1 METWSASTLV
11 YNYGEDLC
19 SIVVETEEIGDYEG
33 GLAEII
39 EIEPDPNAPEI
50 AFNVLRYRNKEVI
63 VMGIFEWE
71 NVGVHSTDIGKI
83 YSF

>member
-1 METWSASTLV
+1 METWLARALV
-11 YNYGEDLC
+11 DKYGEDLC
-19 SIVVETEEIGDYEG
+19 GIVVATEEIGDYEG

-39 EIEPDPNAPEI
+39 EIEPDINAPEI
-50 AFNVLRYRNKEVI
+50 SFNVLRYRNNEVL

-71 NVGVHSTDIGKI
+71 NVGVYSTDIGKI